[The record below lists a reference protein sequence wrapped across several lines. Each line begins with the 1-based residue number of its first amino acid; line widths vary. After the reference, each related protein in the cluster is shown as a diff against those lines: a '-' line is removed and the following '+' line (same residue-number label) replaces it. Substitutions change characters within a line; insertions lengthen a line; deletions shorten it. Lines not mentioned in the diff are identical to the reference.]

1 MIVGTQLRRSRRA
14 TTMDGLIFGLVDNGV
29 LLVGAYTGLE
39 VEKFL
44 PRKLQTGLGA
54 VYGACIGN
62 TVSDALGVMLDPSLQ
77 NMFTGVVLGC
87 LIPIAFIPLLTRWVN
102 RRDI

>member
-1 MIVGTQLRRSRRA
+1 
-14 TTMDGLIFGLVDNGV
+14 V

-77 NMFTGVVLGC
+77 NMLAVVVLGC

-102 RRDI
+102 RRDV